1 MQSPGLLPLYGDR
14 WTPFVRTFQMEGVDL
29 TSATFAM
36 QIRLTPDAAG
46 SPLVDLGTV
55 FSGSSQGVR
64 LIYGGTDT
72 VANHIAAGR
81 IEEAPDGMIGTD
93 NLTLSLI
100 GIRIN
105 ETTMEG
111 LPAAAEVG
119 DDTEL
124 AWDMHIT
131 PSGELKDR
139 WLYGP
144 FIVRGGV
151 TQ

>member
-1 MQSPGLLPLYGDR
+1 MQNPGRLPLGGDR
-14 WTPFVRTFQMEGVDL
+14 WTPFVRTLTFEGIDL
-29 TSATFAM
+29 TGAAFAM
-36 QIRLTPDAAG
+36 QVRLKPDTPGA
-46 SPLVDLGTV
+46 PLVDLSTV
-55 FSGSSQGVR
+55 ASASAQGVR

-81 IEEAPDGMIGTD
+81 LLAAPKGLLSTD
-93 NLTLSLI
+93 NLALSLV

-111 LPAAAEVG
+111 LPAADEVG
-119 DDTEL
+119 NDAPL

-131 PSGELKDR
+131 PASGTKEKY
-139 WLYGP
+139 LYGP
-144 FIVRGGV
+144 FTVRAGV